1 MKKFCL
7 LFLLIWL
14 LSACSPSSSKEKKVK
29 QEDEIIPVEVTVVRK
44 VFFPLEIVTVGTVL
58 PWREVIITPK
68 VAGRIEKIFVKE
80 GDLVKAG
87 DLLVKLEQTDFI
99 LGLKQAEAALA
110 TAQANLANL
119 LAGTRPEKIE
129 QAKAALHQAAA
140 NLANM
145 EKEYQRIK
153 RLAAIEAVAQR
164 QLDAVTAQYES
175 ALAQVKQAQ
184 EQLEMLQKGPTKEEI
199 EIAKAQVKQAE
210 TTVAVAQNYLR
221 DSQIRAPFSGFITAR
236 FVDEGVQV
244 YTTPKTDILKLTDV
258 RHVKIEA
265 SVPERYYQRVR
276 IGTKAQINLDALP
289 GEIFPGQ
296 VSRIIPEVN
305 QISRNFKVEID
316 IPNPHLRLKSGMFA
330 NVVLFVGEK
339 ETLAITR
346 DVLIV
351 DQVTGVS
358 YAFVIEGDQAGQR
371 KLTLG
376 ERSGVLIEVL
386 HGLKEGEKL
395 VVKGQTRL
403 KSGSKVKIVAESKEI
418 TR

>member
-1 MKKFCL
+1 MRIFYL
-7 LFLLIWL
+7 LFLLIWMVN
-14 LSACSPSSSKEKKVK
+14 ACSPSSSKETKVK
-29 QEDEIIPVEVTVVRK
+29 KEDEIIPVEVTLVRK
-44 VFFPLEIVTVGTVL
+44 VFFPLEIVTVGSVL

-68 VAGRIEKIFVKE
+68 VAGRIEKILVKE

-129 QAKAALHQAAA
+129 QAKAALHQAEA
-140 NLANM
+140 NLVNV

-153 RLAAIEAVAQR
+153 RLAAIEAVAPR

-199 EIAKAQVKQAE
+199 EVAKAQVKQAE
-210 TTVAVAQNYLR
+210 ATVAVAQNYLR

-258 RHVKIEA
+258 GQVKIEA
-265 SVPERYYQRVR
+265 SVPERYYQRIK
-276 IGTKAQINLDALP
+276 IGTKAQIKIDALP
-289 GEIFPGQ
+289 GEIFPGR

-305 QISRNFKVEID
+305 QVTRNFKVEID

-330 NVVLFVGEK
+330 NVVLSVGEK
-339 ETLAITR
+339 ETLAVTR

-351 DQVTGVS
+351 DQVTGIS
-358 YAFVIEGDQAGQR
+358 YAFVIAGDQAEQR
-371 KLTLG
+371 KLALG

-386 HGLKEGEKL
+386 DGLKEGEKL
-395 VVKGQTRL
+395 VIKGQSRL
-403 KSGSKVKIVAESKEI
+403 KAGSKVRIVAEDKET